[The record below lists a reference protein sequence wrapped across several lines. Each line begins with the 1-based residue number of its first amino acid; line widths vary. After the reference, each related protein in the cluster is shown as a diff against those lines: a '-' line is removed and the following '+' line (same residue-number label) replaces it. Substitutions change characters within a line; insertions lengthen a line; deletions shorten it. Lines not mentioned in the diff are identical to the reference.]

1 MEHKFLYIKKGR
13 KKVRS
18 KRFDFEAMCLID
30 DNRDM
35 DCGIVKKALNCL
47 SYMFEGTDITDED
60 IKKLKYE
67 ELTVLCAKLFLWYR
81 EILLSVTENCKAK
94 AEGNEN
100 TKLRTLYQKLF
111 SAFGTLPAEI
121 SVQPPELILYALS
134 SGDEKEQDAPEM
146 SAEVKLLYG
155 L

>member
-18 KRFDFEAMCLID
+18 RRFDFEAMCLID

-35 DCGIVKKALNCL
+35 DCGVVKKSLNSL
-47 SYMFEGTDITDED
+47 FYMFEGTDITDED
-60 IKKLKYE
+60 IKKLKHE

-81 EILLSVTENCKAK
+81 EILMTAAENAK
-94 AEGNEN
+94 VKGEGNGN

-111 SAFGTLPAEI
+111 AAFGTLPGNVAI
-121 SVQPPELILYALS
+121 QPPELILFALS
-134 SGDEKEQDAPEM
+134 SEDEKKQDVSEM
-146 SAEVKLLYG
+146 SAEVKMLYG